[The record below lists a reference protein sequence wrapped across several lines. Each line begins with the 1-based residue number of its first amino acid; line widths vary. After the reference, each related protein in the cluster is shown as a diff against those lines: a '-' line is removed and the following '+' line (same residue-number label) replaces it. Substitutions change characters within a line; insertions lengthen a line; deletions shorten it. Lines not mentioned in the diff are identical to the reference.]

1 MSAPNRKNISGTFRA
16 NHAPNKPGALKGGDY
31 AQMRPIWARYLG
43 HNPRTTL
50 LGAPV
55 HQSLNGEPSMA
66 RLTKAKRFEV
76 LTRDGYRCRYCGVTA
91 QDARLHIDHV
101 LPIAHGGKDDIS
113 NLVAAC
119 ADCNSGKS
127 DRKIIGIPEG
137 FALTEDKRP
146 ARFEKMKRALAATQ
160 TGEHILNCDEIEELD
175 EINGDEQLAWIWCKT
190 HGKLEWHSIPRDMVE
205 CGGIYRTSSKEV
217 NW

>member
-1 MSAPNRKNISGTFRA
+1 MG
-16 NHAPNKPGALKGGDY
+16 
-31 AQMRPIWARYLG
+31 
-43 HNPRTTL
+43 
-50 LGAPV
+50 
-55 HQSLNGEPSMA
+55 
-66 RLTKAKRFEV
+66 RLTKAMRFEV

-101 LPIAHGGKDDIS
+101 LPIALGGRDDLC

-127 DRKIIGIPEG
+127 DRKIIGAPEG
-137 FALTEDKRP
+137 FALTPDKRP
-146 ARFEKMKRALAATQ
+146 ARMAKMKWAHAAAKTD
-160 TGEHILNCDEIEELD
+160 EHVLSCDEIEELD

-190 HGKLEWHSIPRDMVE
+190 HEKLEWHSIPRDMVA

-217 NW
+217 KW